1 MIPTLLIANI
11 IEQSNKLNP
20 LVPDEK
26 AILDE
31 LERVQF
37 LLIDSANNQ
46 LREFAGMISREFFFT
61 ENSGLG
67 SHGVDKKPNRGGMK
81 IM

>member
-20 LVPDEK
+20 MAPEEK

-31 LERVQF
+31 LERVQI
-37 LLIDSANNQ
+37 LLIDSANN
-46 LREFAGMISREFFFT
+46 
-61 ENSGLG
+61 
-67 SHGVDKKPNRGGMK
+67 
-81 IM
+81 